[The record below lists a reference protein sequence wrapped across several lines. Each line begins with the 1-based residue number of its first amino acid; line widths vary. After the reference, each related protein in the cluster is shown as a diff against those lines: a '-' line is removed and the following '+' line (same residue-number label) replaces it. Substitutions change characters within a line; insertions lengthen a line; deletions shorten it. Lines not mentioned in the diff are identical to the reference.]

1 VTHAGAPVHRSASPG
16 TQFPATTARPPAVQV
31 QGLTKSYGPTLALND
46 VTLEITSG
54 ETRGLIG
61 RNGAGKSTLVKL
73 VTGLEEPAAGTI
85 RLHGQPGPSLRDHH
99 AWRSLVGTVH
109 QHSTL
114 QQHLSVAENL
124 FIGDLPTTRAGTVSW
139 RRAQAMAR
147 AVLDE
152 WEIDVRE
159 TQQVGELTLAERQ
172 LIEIARELSRGVGIV
187 ILDEPTSRLA
197 NAEIERLY
205 RHMAR
210 LRDQGITVIY
220 ISHHLAEVMTLCDSV
235 TVLKDGCMVATRVVA
250 ETNTGTLIA
259 DMVGDESRIG
269 EQAHPG
275 ARRVRT
281 TEQRLSVRE
290 IAAHGLEPISFEI
303 CRGEVVGVAGLVGSG
318 KEVLAQVL
326 AGTLPPDDGDVGV
339 DGRTLNRTGV
349 ADLINAGIATVPGDR
364 HRQGQ
369 VAEMGIGENV
379 TMSIARR
386 MANRLGFIAPERRN
400 EVATGLMR
408 DVGMVAS
415 SPAQPARS
423 LSGGNQQKG
432 VIARALATDPSVL
445 VLLQPTTGVDV
456 ASKAAI
462 FEVIAR
468 ECDRGMAV
476 LLISDELEEYELCDR
491 VLVLFQGRLAA
502 TFTAPLNASDLL
514 SAIEGVPH

>member
-1 VTHAGAPVHRSASPG
+1 LH
-16 TQFPATTARPPAVQV
+16 
-31 QGLTKSYGPTLALND
+31 GLTKSYGPTLALND
-46 VTLEITSG
+46 VTLEIAAG

-73 VTGLEEPAAGTI
+73 VTGLEEPGAGTI
-85 RLHGQPGPSLRDHH
+85 RLHGEPSPSLRDHH

-139 RRAQAMAR
+139 RRAHEMAR

-159 TQQVGELTLAERQ
+159 TQQVSELTLAERQ

-197 NAEIERLY
+197 SAEIERLY
-205 RHMAR
+205 QHMAR
-210 LRDQGITVIY
+210 LREQGITVIY

-235 TVLKDGCMVATRVVA
+235 TVLKDGGLVATRVVA
-250 ETNTGTLIA
+250 ETTTGTLID
-259 DMVGDESRIG
+259 DMVGEESRVG
-269 EQAHPG
+269 EQRHPG
-275 ARRVRT
+275 AGRVRP

-290 IAAHGLEPISFEI
+290 IAAEGLAPISFEI
-303 CRGEVVGVAGLVGSG
+303 SRGEVLGVAGLVGSG
-318 KEVLAQVL
+318 KEVLAQIL
-326 AGTLPPDDGDVGV
+326 AGALPPDEGTISV
-339 DGRTLNRTGV
+339 DGQALRRTGIS
-349 ADLINAGIATVPGDR
+349 DLIDAGIATVPGDR
-364 HRQGQ
+364 HRHGQ

-386 MANRLGFIAPERRN
+386 MANRLGFIVPERRN
-400 EVATGLMR
+400 GIARGLMR
-408 DVGMVAS
+408 DVGIVAS

-445 VLLQPTTGVDV
+445 VLVQPTTGVDV

-462 FEVIAR
+462 FDVITR

-491 VLVLFQGRLAA
+491 VLVLFQGQVTE
-502 TFTAPLNASDLL
+502 TFTAPLNAANLL
-514 SAIEGVPH
+514 SAIEGVPQ